1 MRYVIVFNLFCLAV
15 FIQMA
20 NSAPLVDEHENVI
33 QTPAR
38 RPWHFIRGLIAA
50 VQVR

>member
-1 MRYVIVFNLFCLAV
+1 MRYIIVFNLFCLAV

-20 NSAPLVDEHENVI
+20 NSAPLVDENETVI
-33 QTPAR
+33 QPQPSR
-38 RPWHFIRGLIAA
+38 SWRFIRGLIAA